1 MTDNSLDEVLARISP
16 ETRAA
21 FLETRSRLYDKHRDN
36 DELIELVAHL
46 DSFARVIGEL
56 RTENTPDFIALNQ
69 EARAFKDD
77 LLAIRNSVHILID
90 ISRFR
95 LICFLGLAFILGVI
109 ACLAFEILATHFI

>member
-1 MTDNSLDEVLARISP
+1 MTDNSLDDVLARISP
-16 ETRAA
+16 ETRSA

-46 DSFARVIGEL
+46 DSFAHVIGEL
-56 RTENTPDFIALNQ
+56 RTENTPDFVALNQ

-109 ACLAFEILATHFI
+109 ACLAFEILATHLV